1 MPLFRRKKMLVQ
13 PGEKFNP
20 RKHID
25 RRKEN
30 WAWNV
35 PPSGTSKEPTF
46 VVGKVDYPKMA
57 EPKSTVVRG
66 GAFTVELLERRGQ
79 AVKKPRFSQ
88 RITMFFSRRFWKK

>member
-1 MPLFRRKKMLVQ
+1 MPLFRRRKRQVQ

-25 RRKEN
+25 RRTKD
-30 WAWNV
+30 WSWNI

-46 VVGKVDYPKMA
+46 VVYKVDYPKMA
-57 EPKSTVVRG
+57 EPKPTVIRG

-79 AVKKPRFSQ
+79 AAKKKGFLGRLIDRFL
-88 RITMFFSRRFWKK
+88 RK